1 MANMVK
7 NINFKQP
14 KYLLPAILYLP
25 LLVTGYLIIDIF
37 NVEIANTEDKE
48 LKTTEYLNSD
58 LPEAQLKE
66 GIGGKRDNV
75 QKIYGN
81 IRDFSALDNIE
92 DDLDSLRKKEAF
104 DSRYTDEDLE
114 QLAQN
119 DSTQARL
126 AEIRARL
133 NRSAQRGN
141 DLAADEF
148 VKDLTP
154 EERAKIDELR
164 RKGLFDEL
172 DQELAII
179 RARSQRRL
187 QQASAGLAD
196 KADLASEDTTATQLA
211 VEVKEEN
218 KTKVVTE
225 LDEDDES
232 LSVVKKVDGES
243 RYFNTLSTNDSQS
256 SMIKAIID
264 EEVKAVDG
272 SRVRLRLLD
281 DIEIEDV
288 LIRKGTYLY
297 CTMSG
302 FSKQRV
308 KGKVESV
315 MIDDDLYKISLSIYD
330 TDGLE
335 GLYVPSS
342 SFRETAKEIGGQVM
356 QSNMNVN
363 DGISTAN
370 SVTSWAA
377 QAIQQ
382 GYQRASQAIS
392 KSIRKNKV
400 RLKYG
405 TQVFL
410 VNSKKQKS
418 QGKRRDVDRNDE
430 RAYQGQSQSQSLYGN
445 PARSR
450 YLGSSYYN
458 PRQ

>member
-1 MANMVK
+1 MANLVK

-14 KYLLPAILYLP
+14 KYLLPAILYFP
-25 LLVTGYLIIDIF
+25 LLVTGYLIIDLF
-37 NVEIANTEDKE
+37 NVEIAEKENKE
-48 LKTTEYLNSD
+48 LKTTEYLNAD

-81 IRDFSALDNIE
+81 VRDFSALDNIE
-92 DDLDSLRKKEAF
+92 SDIDSLRKKEAF

-114 QLAQN
+114 QLAMN

-126 AEIRARL
+126 AEARERL
-133 NRSAQRGN
+133 NRSAQRGA
-141 DLAADEF
+141 DMTADEF

-172 DQELAII
+172 DRELEAI
-179 RARSQRRL
+179 RARGKRTL
-187 QQASAGLAD
+187 QEASAGLSD
-196 KADLASEDTTATQLA
+196 RPDLAAVDTVVQVAA
-211 VEVKEEN
+211 EVVEEKQQ
-218 KTKVVTE
+218 KVVSE
-225 LDEDDES
+225 LDEDAEN
-232 LSVVKKVDGES
+232 LSVVKKVETES
-243 RYFNTLSTNDSQS
+243 RYFNTLSTNDSQT

-281 DIEIEDV
+281 DIEVDDV

-308 KGKVESV
+308 KGKIESV
-315 MIDDDLYKISLSIYD
+315 MVNDDLYKISLSIYD

-342 SFRETAKEIGGQVM
+342 TFRETAKEIGGQVM
-356 QSNMNVN
+356 QTNMNVN
-363 DGISTAN
+363 DGISTVN

-405 TQVFL
+405 TQVYL

-418 QGKRRDVDRNDE
+418 QGKSREGE
-430 RAYQGQSQSQSLYGN
+430 RSEERGYQGQSQSQSLYGN
-445 PARSR
+445 PSRSR
-450 YLGSSYYN
+450 FLNGGYN
-458 PRQ
+458 GYRQ